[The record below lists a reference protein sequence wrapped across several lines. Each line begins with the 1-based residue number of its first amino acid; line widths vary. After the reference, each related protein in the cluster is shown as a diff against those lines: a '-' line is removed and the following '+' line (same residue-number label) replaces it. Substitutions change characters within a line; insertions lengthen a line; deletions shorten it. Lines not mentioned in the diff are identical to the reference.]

1 MSNIVVKERIIPQ
14 KRLNIKQ
21 DLFCRIYATDPDVM
35 GNASRAYMK
44 AYGQENPLLSKSASS
59 KLLDK
64 PEITAKINE
73 YLSTEGF
80 NDLNVDK
87 QLNYVINQHRDLN
100 VKVKGIQ
107 EYNKLKQRVSNQI
120 QIIMP
125 KPIMDLD
132 DDETIH
138 KIDKSKA
145 KDVQVSS
152 NVAE

>member
-1 MSNIVVKERIIPQ
+1 MSNIVVKERITPQ

-21 DLFCRIYATDPDVM
+21 DLFCKLYATDSDIM

-44 AYGQENPLLSKSASS
+44 AYGAENPIVAKASAN
-59 KLLDK
+59 KLMDR
-64 PEITAKINE
+64 PEITAQINE

-80 NDLNVDK
+80 NNENVDK

-107 EYNKLKQRVSNQI
+107 EYNKLKKRITNTLEIVA
-120 QIIMP
+120 P
-125 KPIMDLD
+125 KPIMDLE

-145 KDVQVSS
+145 KDVQQSTDDV
-152 NVAE
+152 

>member
-1 MSNIVVKERIIPQ
+1 MSNITVKQRITPQ
-14 KRLNIKQ
+14 KQLNIKQ
-21 DLFCRIYATDPDVM
+21 DLFCRIYATDPEVM

-44 AYGQENPLLSKSASS
+44 AYGAENHIVAKASAN
-59 KLLDK
+59 KLMDR
-64 PEITAKINE
+64 PEITARINE

-80 NDLNVDK
+80 NDFNVDK
-87 QLNYVINQHRDLN
+87 QLNYIINQHRDLN

-120 QIIMP
+120 QIVMP

-145 KDVQVSS
+145 KDVQASS
-152 NVAE
+152 NIV